1 VNHGV
6 DKDFMKQAFEESA
19 KFFSLPIEHKIK
31 LNRKEYRGYTP
42 LYAEKLDPS
51 LSKGILSLSFQK
63 TCYTRPMNDV

>member
-6 DKDFMKQAFEESA
+6 DKDFMEQAFEQSA

-51 LSKGILSLSFQK
+51 LSKGIYL
-63 TCYTRPMNDV
+63 CYTRPMNDV